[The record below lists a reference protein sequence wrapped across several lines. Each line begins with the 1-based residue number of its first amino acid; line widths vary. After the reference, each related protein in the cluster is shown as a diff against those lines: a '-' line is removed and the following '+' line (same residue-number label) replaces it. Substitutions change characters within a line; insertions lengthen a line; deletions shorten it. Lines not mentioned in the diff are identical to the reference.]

1 LLSKRFFQLSA
12 LLLLGVCVVLAQWNA
27 LSSGYAVTTDW
38 HGREVPIHVYV
49 TAWAGTTKGDSKWVE
64 FKWIDPN
71 GNLRRTEVKTLSD
84 IYDLY
89 ETPNVPPGVPKEIED
104 WAKDNPGVKVWYAY
118 DTYAL
123 DVVGEW
129 TVKAVF
135 PQGSVDVKQRATSL
149 YAVPEV
155 ILGSLA
161 AMFGALGLV
170 AIKRRRNIPIR

>member
-1 LLSKRFFQLSA
+1 VKLRSVVGTLLTI
-12 LLLLGVCVVLAQWNA
+12 LLLGVCVVLAQWNA
-27 LSSGYAVTTDW
+27 LSSGYGVTTDW
-38 HGREVPIHVYV
+38 HGREVPIHVDV
-49 TAWAGTTKGDSKWVE
+49 TAWAGTTKGDTGGVE

-71 GNLRRTEVKTLSD
+71 GNLRRTEKFETLSD
-84 IYDLY
+84 PYK
-89 ETPNVPPGVPKEIED
+89 TPNVPSGVPKEIED
-104 WAKDNPGVKVWYAY
+104 WAKDHPGVDVWYAH

-170 AIKRRRNIPIR
+170 ALKRRRNIPLR